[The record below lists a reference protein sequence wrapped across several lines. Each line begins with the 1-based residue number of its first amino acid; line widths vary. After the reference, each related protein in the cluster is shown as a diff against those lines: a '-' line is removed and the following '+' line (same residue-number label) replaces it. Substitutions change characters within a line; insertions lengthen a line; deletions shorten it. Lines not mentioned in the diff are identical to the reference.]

1 MRQPAKTVTAISIKN
16 AVVNSRMFF
25 RLQVA
30 RLVDSESTSGGGRER
45 TSALTGH
52 PERCP
57 PRQTN
62 AGV

>member
-1 MRQPAKTVTAISIKN
+1 MQPVKAVTAISIKN
-16 AVVNSRMFF
+16 AVVNFRIFF
-25 RLQVA
+25 LLQVA
-30 RLVDSESTSGGGRER
+30 RLVDSESTSGGWREP

-52 PERCP
+52 HERCP